1 MRWFLELWFTW
12 HVILPKQVVVKNW
25 KIKNH
30 GGIIVPDESRK
41 HEWIM
46 QFFLRVSWEKNEI
59 ETVQKT
65 LGSLFFEVE
74 RRLTII
80 FSLWCM
86 YDVCILIFLFLS
98 LWIIMVIVRELFL
111 KKIKEIRMI
120 CKNKFI
126 M

>member
-1 MRWFLELWFTW
+1 
-12 HVILPKQVVVKNW
+12 
-25 KIKNH
+25 
-30 GGIIVPDESRK
+30 
-41 HEWIM
+41 M
-46 QFFLRVSWEKNEI
+46 QFFLRVSWEKGEI

-74 RRLTII
+74 KRLTII

-86 YDVCILIFLFLS
+86 YDICILILLFLS